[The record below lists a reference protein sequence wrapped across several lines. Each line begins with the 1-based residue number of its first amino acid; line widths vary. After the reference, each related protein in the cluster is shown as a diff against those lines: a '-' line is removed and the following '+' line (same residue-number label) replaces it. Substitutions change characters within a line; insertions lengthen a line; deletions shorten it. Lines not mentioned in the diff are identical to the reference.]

1 MFIIKIKYTFAAFLG
16 EFYQGILVINK
27 HFIMVF
33 ARVVANILYF
43 FNYYY
48 LVIPNNL
55 LPPPNA
61 LIANLENCL
70 YPYTCECTDVNTC
83 KEVSIHFPVDM
94 LYIPY
99 LR

>member
-1 MFIIKIKYTFAAFLG
+1 MQRFLG

-27 HFIMVF
+27 HFIMMF
-33 ARVVANILYF
+33 ARGIVDILSF
-43 FNYYY
+43 FNCYY

-55 LPPPNA
+55 LPPPNK
-61 LIANLENCL
+61 LIANLENYL
-70 YPYTCECTDVNTC
+70 YPYTCVCTDVIVC

-94 LYIPY
+94 LYIAY